1 MRVTSEDG
9 ERDATSVAVEQ
20 REAAA
25 QVPAGVAVPRNFADI
40 IDGYRDPRILDFG
53 CGYGRSLTTLLAAGL
68 DVWGV
73 DNSDSQ
79 LSKARVALE
88 QRGLDPGRV
97 ERVDA
102 NGRSPFPGESFDV
115 VFTTQVFEHVVDV
128 DPVAAEI
135 ARLLRPGGT
144 STHDWPAR
152 WCVVEPH
159 LLIPFVHW
167 LPKNRTR
174 RSAIALW
181 RLLGRGAAAQSATD
195 RRSRELVE
203 SEYRYSVEQTFYRP
217 PRVVAKA
224 LRAQGLRTAWARH
237 PRAEALPG
245 FLHPLAL
252 LGVRTL
258 KTVRIVAVKPIPSS

>member
-20 REAAA
+20 REREAR
-25 QVPAGVAVPRNFADI
+25 VPAGVAVPRNLAEI
-40 IDGYRDPRILDFG
+40 VDGYRDPSILDFG
-53 CGYGRSLTTLLAAGL
+53 CGYGRSLTILLAAGL

-73 DNSDSQ
+73 DISDSQ

-97 ERVDA
+97 EGLNA
-102 NGRSPFPGESFDV
+102 NGRAPFPDESFDV

-128 DPVAAEI
+128 DLVAAEI

-159 LLIPFVHW
+159 LHIPFVHW

-181 RLLGRGAAAQSATD
+181 RLLGRGAAARRVTD
-195 RRSRELVE
+195 RRSPELVD
-203 SEYRYSVEQTFYRP
+203 SEYRYSIEQTFYRP
-217 PRVVAKA
+217 PQVVAKA
-224 LRAQGLRTAWARH
+224 LRAQGLKTAWARH
-237 PRAEALPG
+237 PKVEALPG
-245 FLHPLAL
+245 FVHPLAL
-252 LGVRTL
+252 LAVRTL